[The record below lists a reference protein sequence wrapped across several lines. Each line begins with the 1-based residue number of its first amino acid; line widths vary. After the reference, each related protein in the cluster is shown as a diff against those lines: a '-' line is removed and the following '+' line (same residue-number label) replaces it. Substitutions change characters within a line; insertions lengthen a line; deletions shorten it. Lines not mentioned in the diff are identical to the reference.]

1 MTTGVAPS
9 TNPKLNH
16 RRPLLIVENFP
27 LSVLH
32 SLPLSVIGGDSPRHR
47 FCPYWL
53 LLVKVKPQEFASHDY
68 AWARERMVQEQ
79 IIARGIADARV
90 ISAMRKIPRHLFV
103 DAGIVNRAYDDS
115 ALPIGDK
122 QTLSQPY
129 MAARM
134 AESLALSGS
143 EKVLEVGT
151 GSGYQTALL
160 AELCFNVFSVEKL
173 RGLSRKA
180 RSLLDQLAYQNI
192 ALHVGD
198 GTIGWSEHAP
208 YDAIIVS
215 AGAPKAPQPLLDQL
229 FIGGRLV
236 IPVGDEQGQTLLHVS
251 RTRTGFKETVLGE
264 CKFVKLLGKYGWR
277 E

>member
-1 MTTGVAPS
+1 V
-9 TNPKLNH
+9 K
-16 RRPLLIVENFP
+16 
-27 LSVLH
+27 
-32 SLPLSVIGGDSPRHR
+32 LPLN
-47 FCPYWL
+47 
-53 LLVKVKPQEFASHDY
+53 ASQDY

-79 IIARGIADARV
+79 ILARGIADSRV
-90 ISAMRKIPRHLFV
+90 IAAMRKIPRHLFV
-103 DAGIVNRAYDDS
+103 DPGLVNRAYDDT

-134 AESLALSGS
+134 TESLALSGV

-151 GSGYQTALL
+151 GSGYQTALC

-173 RGLSRKA
+173 RPLSRKA
-180 RSLLDQLAYQNI
+180 RSLLDRLEYQNI

-208 YDAIIVS
+208 YDAIIVT
-215 AGAPKAPQPLLDQL
+215 AGAPKAPRPLLEQL
-229 FIGGRLV
+229 SEGGRLV
-236 IPVGDEQGQTLLHVS
+236 IPVGDEQGQTLLQVR
-251 RTRTGFKETVLGE
+251 RTRAGYKETMLGD